1 MQHDRI
7 LRDHDLTHVAV
18 ALIDNVGMLRRQ
30 RRL

>member
-18 ALIDNVGMLRRQ
+18 VLIDNVGMLRRQ